1 MRDGSRDEGVEE
13 HPVVVAVRELA
24 DTLLAPAA
32 AQVDRTEVPRSHLDA
47 LATAGVLATSA
58 PPGLGGVAAPVAR
71 RVHEL
76 LAGADLSTWFVQA
89 QHHAPV
95 RALAAAGRHD
105 GLLAELAAGRRIAGI
120 AFSHLRRRPARVL
133 AATPGPDADSW
144 RFDGT
149 APWYT
154 GWGLNDAALVGA
166 LTDDDRVVLALVE
179 PRESATLRPG
189 PRLATAALAAART
202 VPLTFDTHPVGAAD
216 VVSVQPWP
224 RWAADDAL
232 ATVNVSP
239 AVFGLAESSL
249 RLLAEH
255 GVRRREPAAVA
266 AAATLGSQL
275 DGVRERAYRFVDEV
289 PPQEGVPERLALR
302 AAALRLAVDAGTAL
316 VAAGAGA
323 AMSLDAPAQ
332 RKAREALFMLVQA
345 QTADV
350 RAATLATFVP

>member
-1 MRDGSRDEGVEE
+1 V
-13 HPVVVAVRELA
+13 
-24 DTLLAPAA
+24 
-32 AQVDRTEVPRSHLDA
+32 QEV
-47 LATAGVLATSA
+47 
-58 PPGLGGVAAPVAR
+58 
-71 RVHEL
+71 

-95 RALAAAGRHD
+95 RALAAAGRHPEA
-105 GLLAELAAGRRIAGI
+105 LAELAAGRRVAGI

-133 AATPGPDADSW
+133 AATPGPDAGSW
-144 RFDGT
+144 RFDGA

-154 GWGLNDAALVGA
+154 GWGLNDVALVGA
-166 LTDDDRVVLALVE
+166 LTDDDRVVLGLVE

-189 PRLATAALAAART
+189 PRIATAALAAART
-202 VPLTFDTHPVGAAD
+202 VPLTFEAHPVAAAD

-224 RWAADDAL
+224 QWAAADAL

-266 AAATLGSQL
+266 AAAALGAQL
-275 DGVRERAYRFVDEV
+275 DGVRERAYRLVDEV
-289 PPQEGVPERLALR
+289 PPGERAEERLALR
-302 AAALRLAVDAGTAL
+302 AAALRLAVDAGAAL

-323 AMSLDAPAQ
+323 SMSLDAAAQ

-350 RAATLATFVP
+350 RAATLATFAPRPR